1 MRYRQDESLGKRLV
15 DSSTSLT
22 WFRISGLRISDF
34 SPAGV
39 RYDATACRWW
49 KNCVRSA
56 IAGLQENRRS
66 SAFRAGWIRWCLLD
80 VLTRLEFA
88 KLVVCH
94 LHHGLRGGEA
104 EADEAFVR
112 GLADRYH
119 CDFEH
124 RRVDVAALAEAT
136 GDSIETAGRNARR
149 VFFAEVAAARGISRV
164 FLAHH
169 ADDQAETVLM
179 NLLRGAGLNGLA
191 AMREVSKGGPHWQIV
206 RPFLTVTRAEILGHA
221 RVHAL
226 EWRDDTSNASRS
238 HFRNR
243 LRHDAIPAL
252 SAALG
257 RDARPALVRT
267 ALLLAEDD
275 AWMNEQA
282 DLTRIALEYQDGKL
296 SVTALRQV
304 PTALTRRILRSW
316 MRRQGVPNVGFDEVE
331 KALVLLGATGR
342 PSSLNLPG
350 AWRLRRRAGLLF
362 LDQPR
367 QARQQT

>member
-1 MRYRQDESLGKRLV
+1 LGFFTVSVL
-15 DSSTSLT
+15 DFLIAHLNL
-22 WFRISGLRISDF
+22 FRISGFGFRIFRLSAYAMMQLMPLVKKLRPFCDRWARGE
-34 SPAGV
+34 PALIGV
-39 RYDATACRWW
+39 SGGVDS
-49 KNCVRSA
+49 VV
-56 IAGLQENRRS
+56 
-66 SAFRAGWIRWCLLD
+66 LLD

-104 EADEAFVR
+104 DTDEVFVR
-112 GLADRYH
+112 ALADRYH
-119 CDFEH
+119 CDAEH
-124 RRVDVAALAEAT
+124 RRTDVAALAEAT
-136 GDSIETAGRNARR
+136 GDSLETAGRNARR
-149 VFFAEVAAARGISRV
+149 TFFAEVAAARGISRV

-179 NLLRGAGLNGLA
+179 SLLRGAGLNGLA
-191 AMREVSKGGPHWQIV
+191 AMREVSEGGPHWQIV
-206 RPFLTVTRAEILGHA
+206 RPLLTVTRAEILGHA
-221 RVHAL
+221 RIHAL
-226 EWRDDTSNASRS
+226 EWRDDASNASRS
-238 HFRNR
+238 HLRNR
-243 LRHDAIPAL
+243 LRHDALPAL

-267 ALLLAEDD
+267 AHLLAEDD

-282 DLTRIALEYQDGKL
+282 DLTRIALEYEDGKL

-316 MRRQGVPNVGFDEVE
+316 LRRQGVPNVGFDEVE
-331 KALVLLGATGR
+331 QALVLLGATGP

-362 LDQPR
+362 LDQPGR
-367 QARQQT
+367 PSSKRRAR